1 MTAGWKGVIAAGG
14 IGSRLH
20 PMTQAF
26 NKHLLPVYDK
36 PMIYYPLTTLM
47 LGGIRDILVIS
58 TPEALPQFEKLMG
71 DGSQWGLTIG
81 YLPQER
87 PNGIA
92 ECLRI
97 AAPSIKGRSVAFML
111 ADNIFFGAGLGRLIS
126 TAAERNDGA
135 SVFAYEVA
143 DPGAF
148 GIITLDADGRPLS
161 IVEKPEEPAS
171 KLVVVGLY
179 LYGPDVADIA
189 RTLSPSGRGELEI
202 TDINRAYLDQG
213 RLQVYPLGRGFA
225 WLDGGTPNDLFEA
238 SQFIKVM
245 EARTGL
251 KIGCPEE
258 VAFRM
263 GYITL
268 DILETSARRLPA
280 GDYATYLLSIAAGE
294 RRQRVRPSSANK
306 KDA

>member
-1 MTAGWKGVIAAGG
+1 
-14 IGSRLH
+14 
-20 PMTQAF
+20 
-26 NKHLLPVYDK
+26 
-36 PMIYYPLTTLM
+36 
-47 LGGIRDILVIS
+47 
-58 TPEALPQFEKLMG
+58 
-71 DGSQWGLTIG
+71 
-81 YLPQER
+81 
-87 PNGIA
+87 
-92 ECLRI
+92 
-97 AAPSIKGRSVAFML
+97 
-111 ADNIFFGAGLGRLIS
+111 
-126 TAAERNDGA
+126 
-135 SVFAYEVA
+135 
-143 DPGAF
+143 
-148 GIITLDADGRPLS
+148 
-161 IVEKPEEPAS
+161 
-171 KLVVVGLY
+171 
-179 LYGPDVADIA
+179 VADIA

>member
-1 MTAGWKGVIAAGG
+1 MTVGWKGLIVAGG
-14 IGSRLH
+14 VGSRLH

-47 LGGIRDILVIS
+47 LGGIRDIVVIS
-58 TPEALPQFEKLMG
+58 TPTALPQFERLLG
-71 DGSQWGLTIG
+71 DGRQWGVTIN
-81 YLPQER
+81 YLSQER

-92 ECLRI
+92 EGLRI
-97 AAPSIKGRSVAFML
+97 AAPLIRGCNVAFVL
-111 ADNIFFGAGLGRLIS
+111 GDNIFFGAGLGGVLS
-126 TAAERNDGA
+126 TAAKRNDGA
-135 SVFAYEVA
+135 SIFVYEVA
-143 DPGAF
+143 NPGAF
-148 GIITLDADGRPLS
+148 GIITLDSNGRPVS
-161 IVEKPEEPAS
+161 IVEKPKEPTSRLA
-171 KLVVVGLY
+171 VTGLY
-179 LYGPDVADIA
+179 LYGPDVVDIA
-189 RTLSPSGRGELEI
+189 TALPPSQRGEFEI

-238 SQFIKVM
+238 SQFIRVM

-258 VAFRM
+258 VAYRM

-268 DILETSARRLPA
+268 DALETSAHRLPP
-280 GDYATYLLSIAAGE
+280 GDYAAYLLSIAASE
-294 RRQRVRPSSANK
+294 RSNSP
-306 KDA
+306 

>member
-1 MTAGWKGVIAAGG
+1 MSAGWKGVIAAGG
-14 IGSRLH
+14 TGSRLH
-20 PMTQAF
+20 PTTQVF

-58 TPEALPQFEKLMG
+58 TREALPQFERLMG
-71 DGSQWGLTIG
+71 DGRQWGVTIS
-81 YLPQER
+81 YLPQDR
-87 PNGIA
+87 PSGIA
-92 ECLRI
+92 DCLRV
-97 AAPSIKGRSVAFML
+97 AAPSIEDRSVAL
-111 ADNIFFGAGLGRLIS
+111 LLGDNIFFGAGLGRLIS
-126 TAAERNDGA
+126 TAAKRNEGA
-135 SVFAYEVA
+135 SVFVYEVA

-148 GIITLDADGRPLS
+148 GIMTLDSDGRPLS
-161 IVEKPEEPAS
+161 IMEKPEEPTS

-179 LYGPDVADIA
+179 LYGPDVTDLA
-189 RTLSPSGRGELEI
+189 RRLSPSHRGELEI

-238 SQFIKVM
+238 CQFIKVM

-258 VAFRM
+258 VAYRM

-268 DILETSARRLPA
+268 DALEASAERLPA
-280 GDYATYLLSIAAGE
+280 GDYATYLLSIAASE
-294 RRQRVRPSSANK
+294 RKQSARPSP
-306 KDA
+306 

>member
-1 MTAGWKGVIAAGG
+1 MTGRWKGVIAAGG
-14 IGSRLH
+14 MGSRLH
-20 PMTQAF
+20 PMTLAS

-58 TPEALPQFEKLMG
+58 TPEALPQFEKVMG
-71 DGSQWGLTIG
+71 DGSQWGVSIG
-81 YLPQER
+81 YLPQEQ

-97 AAPSIKGRSVAFML
+97 AAPSIKNCSVAFL
-111 ADNIFFGAGLGRLIS
+111 LGDNILFGAGLGRIIA
-126 TAAERNDGA
+126 TAAKRNEGA
-135 SVFAYEVA
+135 SVFVYEVA

-148 GIITLDADGRPLS
+148 GVITLDSDGRPLS
-161 IVEKPEEPAS
+161 IVEKPTEPTS

-179 LYGPDVADIA
+179 LYGPDVTDIA

-213 RLQVYPLGRGFA
+213 RLQAYPLGRGFA

-258 VAFRM
+258 VAYRM
-263 GYITL
+263 EYITL
-268 DILETSARRLPA
+268 DALETSARRLPA
-280 GDYATYLLSIAAGE
+280 GDYATYLLSMAARE
-294 RRQRVRPSSANK
+294 RKAPARPSSVIR
-306 KDA
+306 KDR